1 MKKLAGYFFQGILFV
16 VPIAVTIYFFY
27 FAFEFIDGILPTDII
42 GVHIPGLSAL
52 IIIFTITL
60 VGFLGKILVSQ
71 PIFQFGNKLIN
82 KIPLIKVI
90 YFSIKDLLSA
100 FVGKEK
106 KFTHPVLVKINKEI
120 ELERLGFVT
129 QKDLTFIGVKDKK
142 IAVYL
147 PSSYGILGE
156 LYIVPAENTTPID
169 ANAIEVMKFIVSG
182 GVSKF

>member
-1 MKKLAGYFFQGILFV
+1 MKKLVGYFFQGILFI
-16 VPIAVTIYFFY
+16 VPIAVTIYILY
-27 FAFEFIDGILPTDII
+27 IAFEFIDGILPEDII
-42 GVHIPGLSAL
+42 GPHIPGLSAL
-52 IIIFTITL
+52 VIILTITL
-60 VGFLGKILVSQ
+60 IGFLSKILVSQ
-71 PIFQFGNKLIN
+71 PIFQSVNKIINKL
-82 KIPLIKVI
+82 PLIKVI
-90 YFSIKDLLSA
+90 YISIKDLLSA

-129 QKDLTFIGVKDKK
+129 QKDLAFIGVKDKK

>member
-1 MKKLAGYFFQGILFV
+1 MKKLVSYFFQGILFIT
-16 VPIAVTIYFFY
+16 PIAVIIYLLY
-27 FAFEFIDGILPTDII
+27 ISFEFIDGILPPDII
-42 GVHIPGLSAL
+42 GVHIPGVSAL
-52 IIIFTITL
+52 IVIFTITFI
-60 VGFLGKILVSQ
+60 GFLSKILVSQ
-71 PIFQFGNKLIN
+71 PIFQSISRLIN
-82 KIPLIKVI
+82 KLPLIKVV
-90 YFSIKDLLSA
+90 YSSVEDLLSA

-129 QKDLTFIGVKDKK
+129 QKDLAFLGLKDKK

-156 LYIVPAENTTPID
+156 LYIVPAENTTPLN
-169 ANAIEVMKFIVSG
+169 ANSIEIMKFIVSG